1 MSSIFAKQRI
11 IRYLWNMSKMIPEN
25 LIEIMIH
32 NYQEVQNDLGKDHE
46 PVVKLHSK
54 YGKAI
59 WLLSELDAANNIAF
73 GLCDLGQ
80 GTPELSYV
88 SIEHLE
94 SIKHARLKVRM
105 VETDPKFEGKYPMSV
120 YKAAAEINK
129 RITDEDAVLI
139 RVQKEML
146 AGN

>member
-1 MSSIFAKQRI
+1 
-11 IRYLWNMSKMIPEN
+11 MSKMIPQN

-32 NYQEVQNDLGKDHE
+32 NAQEVQNQLAKDHA

-59 WLLSELDAANNIAF
+59 WLLSELDPVNNIAF

-88 SIEHLE
+88 SLTDLA
-94 SIKHARLKVRM
+94 SLKHARLKVPM
-105 VETDPKFEGKYPMSV
+105 VEADLAFEGKYVMSV
-120 YKAAAEINK
+120 YLKAAKAAG
-129 RITDEDAVLI
+129 RVVEDVAT
-139 RVQKEML
+139 L
-146 AGN
+146 ARFDTPV